1 MFSVNK
7 EAMKIVKKI
16 IENKEALNVGVISL
30 KNGST
35 VIDMGINYPG
45 GWKAAKYL
53 TEVTMGGLGR
63 LSYSIYHL
71 GELELPQ
78 VNIYADKPVIAC
90 LSCQLS
96 GWALPEFKNDA
107 GIVPLISGP
116 VRTIV
121 KEDKFAKPFSYQDKS
136 EKVVVV
142 LQDKVLPG
150 EELTAYIAQRCKVEP
165 KGVFILVAPTG
176 SLVGLVNVIAR
187 TLETSMWRLHE
198 LGFGVNNVISAW
210 GRAPL
215 PPISKDEYTAM
226 IRANTYIYYGG
237 TAGFVAN
244 CKDEDIER
252 IIEDITLSPKTTK
265 QYGIPFSKLLEE
277 AGGNIFNMTEFC
289 HNVTKVNFYNSFT
302 GNTFVYGKNDQ
313 KMLLECL

>member
-1 MFSVNK
+1 MLSVNK

-16 IENKEALNVGVISL
+16 IENKETLNAGVISL

-45 GWKAAKYL
+45 GWKAARYL
-53 TEVTMGGLGR
+53 AEITMGGLG
-63 LSYSIYHL
+63 LLNYSTYQL

-78 VNIYADKPVIAC
+78 VNVYADKPVIAC

-116 VRTIV
+116 VRAII
-121 KEDKFAKPFSYQDKS
+121 KEDRFTKPFSYQDKS
-136 EKVVVV
+136 GKAVVV
-142 LQDKVLPG
+142 LQDKTLPS
-150 EELTAYIAQRCKVEP
+150 EKLTAYIAKKCKIEP
-165 KGVFILVAPTG
+165 ENIFILVAPTG

-198 LGFGVNNVISAW
+198 LGFDVNNVISAW
-210 GRAPL
+210 GKAPL

-237 TAGFVAN
+237 TAGFVVN

-289 HNVTKVNFYNSFT
+289 HNVTKVNFYNSLT
-302 GNTFVYGKNDQ
+302 GNTFVYGRNDQ

>member
-7 EAMKIVKKI
+7 EAMKVVKKI

-45 GWKAAKYL
+45 GWKAAQLL
-53 TEVTMGGLGR
+53 TEIAMGGLGG

-116 VRTIV
+116 VRAIV

-142 LQDKVLPG
+142 LQDKALPS
-150 EELTAYIAQRCKVEP
+150 EELTAYIAKKCKVEP
-165 KGVFILVAPTG
+165 ENIFILVAPTG
-176 SLVGLVNVIAR
+176 SLVGLVNVISR
-187 TLETSMWRLHE
+187 TLETSLWRLHE
-198 LGFGVNNVISAW
+198 LGFDVNNVISAW
-210 GRAPL
+210 GKAPL

-237 TAGFVAN
+237 TAGFVVN

>member
-1 MFSVNK
+1 M
-7 EAMKIVKKI
+7 
-16 IENKEALNVGVISL
+16 
-30 KNGST
+30 
-35 VIDMGINYPG
+35 
-45 GWKAAKYL
+45 
-53 TEVTMGGLGR
+53 
-63 LSYSIYHL
+63 
-71 GELELPQ
+71 
-78 VNIYADKPVIAC
+78 
-90 LSCQLS
+90 SCQLS

-116 VRTIV
+116 VRAIV

-142 LQDKVLPG
+142 LQDKALPS
-150 EELTAYIAQRCKVEP
+150 EELTAYIAKKCKVEP
-165 KGVFILVAPTG
+165 ENIFILVAPTG
-176 SLVGLVNVIAR
+176 SLVGLVNVISR
-187 TLETSMWRLHE
+187 TLETSLWRLHE
-198 LGFGVNNVISAW
+198 LGFDVNNVISAW
-210 GRAPL
+210 GKAPL

-237 TAGFVAN
+237 TAGFVVN

>member
-45 GWKAAKYL
+45 GWKAAQHL
-53 TEVTMGGLGR
+53 TEITMGGLG
-63 LSYSIYHL
+63 LLNYGIYRL

-116 VRTIV
+116 VRAIV
-121 KEDKFAKPFSYQDKS
+121 KEDKFAKLFSYQDKS

-142 LQDKVLPG
+142 LQDKVLPS
-150 EELTAYIAQRCKVEP
+150 EELTTYIAKKCKIEP
-165 KGVFILVAPTG
+165 ENIFILVAPTG

-187 TLETSMWRLHE
+187 TLETSLWRLHE
-198 LGFGVNNVISAW
+198 LGFDINNVISAW
-210 GRAPL
+210 GKAPL

-237 TAGFVAN
+237 TAGFVVN

-289 HNVTKVNFYNSFT
+289 HNVTKVNFCNSFT

>member
-16 IENKEALNVGVISL
+16 IKDKDILNVDVL
-30 KNGST
+30 TYENGST

-45 GWKAAKYL
+45 GWKAAQLL
-53 TEVTMGGLGR
+53 TEITMGGLGG

-116 VRTIV
+116 VRAIV
-121 KEDKFAKPFSYQDKS
+121 KEDKFAKPFPYQDKS

-150 EELTAYIAQRCKVEP
+150 EELTAYIAKKCKIEP
-165 KGVFILVAPTG
+165 KDVFILVAPTG

-187 TLETSMWRLHE
+187 TCYCTNFRN
-198 LGFGVNNVISAW
+198 FNVA
-210 GRAPL
+210 
-215 PPISKDEYTAM
+215 
-226 IRANTYIYYGG
+226 
-237 TAGFVAN
+237 
-244 CKDEDIER
+244 
-252 IIEDITLSPKTTK
+252 
-265 QYGIPFSKLLEE
+265 
-277 AGGNIFNMTEFC
+277 
-289 HNVTKVNFYNSFT
+289 FT
-302 GNTFVYGKNDQ
+302 
-313 KMLLECL
+313 

>member
-1 MFSVNK
+1 
-7 EAMKIVKKI
+7 
-16 IENKEALNVGVISL
+16 GV
-30 KNGST
+30 
-35 VIDMGINYPG
+35 NYPG
-45 GWKAAKYL
+45 GWKAAQYL
-53 TEVTMGGLGR
+53 TEITMGGLG
-63 LSYSIYHL
+63 LLNYSIYRL

-78 VNIYADKPVIAC
+78 INIYTDKPVIAC

-116 VRTIV
+116 VRAIV

-142 LQDKVLPG
+142 LQDKVLPS
-150 EELTAYIAQRCKVEP
+150 EELTTYIAKKCKVEP
-165 KGVFILVAPTG
+165 KGIFILAAPTG

-187 TLETSMWRLHE
+187 TLETSLWRLHE
-198 LGFGVNNVISAW
+198 LGFDVNNVISAW
-210 GRAPL
+210 GKAPL

-237 TAGFVAN
+237 TAGFVVN

-265 QYGIPFSKLLEE
+265 QYGIPFGKLLEE

>member
-45 GWKAAKYL
+45 GWKAAQHL
-53 TEVTMGGLGR
+53 TEITMGGLG
-63 LSYSIYHL
+63 LLNYGIYRL

-116 VRTIV
+116 VRAIV
-121 KEDKFAKPFSYQDKS
+121 KEDKFAKLFSYQDKS

-142 LQDKVLPG
+142 LQDKVLPS
-150 EELTAYIAQRCKVEP
+150 EELTTYIAKKCKIEP
-165 KGVFILVAPTG
+165 ENIFILVAPTG

-187 TLETSMWRLHE
+187 TLETSLWRLHE
-198 LGFGVNNVISAW
+198 LGFDINNVISAW
-210 GRAPL
+210 GKAPL

-237 TAGFVAN
+237 TAGFVVN